1 MKVLVTGKNG
11 MLGTYLEELIKENHE
26 WIFIGRNEYDLNDP
40 KQVENMF
47 LTIKPD
53 MVVHFAAVVGGLY
66 LNMNH
71 KTKMFHDNVI
81 INENVLHF
89 ANKYSVTKGIFFTS
103 TCVFPAEPPSFPMT
117 EDMIISGNPHNSN
130 NAYAYAKR
138 MLYLQCQNYNKE
150 FNTKY
155 ICISPCNIYGKYDN
169 FNLQDAHVVPALIHK
184 LYLAKQENRIH
195 QVPTGLNSVR
205 QFIYAN
211 DAVKIVTKMIDV
223 FDTLSFDHY
232 ILAHEEMK
240 IVDIVRKIADYIGAK
255 YEIIE
260 KEEGITKKTCSNER
274 LLNTF
279 DSLTFEDFDSEL
291 NNTIKWFINNYDSVR
306 K

>member
-89 ANKYSVTKGIFFTS
+89 ANKYSVTKGIFLHLH
-103 TCVFPAEPPSFPMT
+103 V
-117 EDMIISGNPHNSN
+117 
-130 NAYAYAKR
+130 Y
-138 MLYLQCQNYNKE
+138 
-150 FNTKY
+150 
-155 ICISPCNIYGKYDN
+155 SPL
-169 FNLQDAHVVPALIHK
+169 NL
-184 LYLAKQENRIH
+184 
-195 QVPTGLNSVR
+195 
-205 QFIYAN
+205 
-211 DAVKIVTKMIDV
+211 
-223 FDTLSFDHY
+223 
-232 ILAHEEMK
+232 
-240 IVDIVRKIADYIGAK
+240 
-255 YEIIE
+255 
-260 KEEGITKKTCSNER
+260 
-274 LLNTF
+274 LLF
-279 DSLTFEDFDSEL
+279 L
-291 NNTIKWFINNYDSVR
+291 
-306 K
+306 